1 MPIFPLR
8 RSCRPARRR
17 RPTGRGV
24 GLEQLEQRLA
34 LAITLPI
41 TNATNLAASG
51 YDVWVTGHGIPGWQP
66 AGQSPQLLMSL
77 GADGTFDQTATAIAS
92 GSKPSATAT
101 TATITTQA
109 PHRLTNNETVFI
121 AGTSQG
127 GKQPSYDGTYLVT
140 VTGPDTFT
148 ITVSPSA
155 PQGIGLGGTVYAAT
169 LLKPAA
175 VTSVTTLNVTP
186 SPASGPPFATAKATT
201 SAPHGLSNGQ
211 TIQISNVVG
220 PSGTYNGIY
229 NGVFTVGNVTSAT
242 TFTYNYYFGTLPV
255 PNDAP
260 GQSTSGGTVTSA
272 GIQPVKA
279 SSLPSH
285 AVTLDD
291 SMTNISS
298 RLYFFV
304 GASTTPPT
312 SISLNGINPSDP
324 TPPPFNYATTLP
336 DSVFDI
342 MEFAYLPTGV
352 TSTTSEATFTMTGPH
367 GLTVGSQVTISGV
380 SDANGNLIPEYNT
393 SFTVASVPDPLKF
406 TVQGTFSG
414 GLQGGGGTVNG
425 WSSPQPTIS
434 PSFSTFDVSAVDGL
448 TIPMTLTASALRP
461 GSKVSSVG
469 INTAAGFT
477 RENIGTAFTN
487 FMTADPLGHVDA
499 TNPASRDFKK
509 LLYDTSLSQ
518 APITN
523 ASASW
528 SSQDGATFTFTTP
541 LQQPLVSG
549 QTVVI
554 DGFFQNGYN
563 GTFTVNPQPA
573 PTTTSFSVSNS
584 ATGLTSDSNG
594 TVTPMLLQA
603 PLKPAGQFNT
613 IAAPKDWL
621 ANQNSS
627 TSPPNAAANLDP
639 LATFWTDTINNFFA
653 DGNSLSIYLG
663 KESDA
668 PIYTGQARNGVYTL
682 SNKKSDGTPVNT
694 FTFSKPTADPT
705 TGQSVDLANALYVWS
720 QPNPGSGDQGL
731 LQDQIWSAMC
741 RGVALDGVNP
751 VTISVHSATSTGWV
765 APVPG
770 VHNPLGTAT
779 ITTAT
784 PHGLPI
790 NSTPNVV
797 MSGVS
802 NPDYN
807 GVQAVTVTGTNTLT
821 YTYQPNQGNP
831 YGSIVSAVVGTYD
844 PSTKSTPVT
853 VTMLAGGTVPQRGD
867 IIYLTTIS
875 VVGYNGQQ
883 VVTGASGNTFTYSL
897 AGNQS
902 SLAQGNGG
910 IVWGGLYAAGTGGTV
925 DAGGTST
932 AWNDTTN
939 WYTQHTSLAFPD
951 FQSVYCPYSKFLH
964 YSTLSGDIDTTGQN
978 SIFLG
983 NAAYGFGEDE
993 NPIGNPYTGP
1003 LVPSKLD
1010 SSVAD
1015 GASVE
1020 IYLVPWTASTTA
1032 PYVSSITTNP
1042 AEKGTTPTPTTAS
1055 SVTWTVTFSESVTG
1069 VATTA
1074 PFANFTLV
1082 PSEGLSG
1089 TSITLVAPNGT
1100 GQYSQSW
1107 TVTASTGTGSGT
1119 LGLNLSSVGSIKDQA
1134 GNLLSGTK
1142 TGEVYSVRPTPV
1154 GPTATITLADQN
1166 PTTAATVGW
1175 NVSFTEAVSGLSA
1188 SNFELIAT
1196 GIAGYGPVV
1205 VAAVGTQPTKNWTV
1219 SASTGSGSGTLALKL
1234 ANPTNVTP
1242 APTGLPLTSV
1252 AYTIDKDAP
1261 TAPTVSSISLAG
1273 KSPTSA
1279 SSVAWTITFSEPVT
1293 GLTAAN
1299 LQLVPT
1305 GLSGSGDIQV
1315 TPASTALTATWTV
1328 TASTGNGTGTLGLN
1342 MVNSTNVQDAN
1353 SQAVTNVPFTT
1364 GGVYTIDRTAPALQS
1379 ITRAD
1384 ANPTQLPQVHWTVR
1398 FSEPVS
1404 GVNAGNFQLQ
1414 ASGLTG
1420 YGPITVTPTS
1430 GSSTVWTLTAA
1441 SGSGTGTLQL
1451 NMANAAGITDA
1462 AQLAPTGI
1470 PLDGPAYDV
1479 QRSGASI
1486 VTAPIGFWTSAGKA
1500 SPLVWSLKPFIDTD
1514 SVTLKVALSVP
1525 AGTFTATSRA
1535 GVTVIPSGSASQEL
1549 QFTGTVQSLNAFFM
1563 NKRGLIRYTPQTGS
1577 LLPQTLTLSAEGSD
1591 SLSGLAT
1598 AAIMV
1603 KAATAQSPKPTVS
1616 GSATLSGPAG
1626 KPLVIS
1632 YDQLVTATSAT
1643 QTQSRSVVF
1652 NLMGI
1657 VKGKLEYWAGSRW
1670 VRVPNVRNLPLLV
1683 PGGQLRWTPPT
1694 SGPQTTLAFKV
1705 RTTDG
1710 WSFSGISQV
1719 SVTLS

>member
-8 RSCRPARRR
+8 RSSRIARRR
-17 RPTGRGV
+17 RPTGQGI
-24 GLEQLEQRLA
+24 GMEQLEQRLA

-92 GSKPSATAT
+92 GSKPSAAAT

-109 PHRLTNNETVFI
+109 PHRLTTNDTVFI

-127 GKQPSYDGTYLVT
+127 ANQPGYDGTYSVT
-140 VTGPDTFT
+140 VTDPKTFT
-148 ITVSPSA
+148 ITVSSST
-155 PQGIGLGGTVYAAT
+155 PQGIGSGGTVYAAA
-169 LLKPAA
+169 LLNTAT
-175 VTSVTTLNVTP
+175 VNSVETLNVTTQ
-186 SPASGPPFATAKATT
+186 PASGPPFATASATT
-201 SAPHGLSNGQ
+201 PVPHGLSAGQ
-211 TIQISNVVG
+211 TIQISGVAG
-220 PSGTYNGIY
+220 PSGTYEGIY

-242 TFTYNYYFGTLPV
+242 TFTYSYYFGTLPV

-260 GQSTSGGTVTSA
+260 GPSTSGGTVTSA

-298 RLYFFV
+298 RLYFFI

-324 TPPPFNYATTLP
+324 TSPPFNYATTLP
-336 DSVFDI
+336 ESVFDI

-367 GLTVGSQVTISGV
+367 GLSVGNPVTISGV

-414 GLQGGGGTVNG
+414 GKQGGGGTVNN
-425 WSSPQPTIS
+425 WVSPTIS

-448 TIPMTLTASALRP
+448 TIPMTLTASRLRP

-469 INTAAGFT
+469 INTAAAFT
-477 RENIGTAFTN
+477 RANIGTAFTT
-487 FMTADPLGHVDA
+487 FMNADPLGHVDA
-499 TNPASRDFKK
+499 TNPASRDFIK
-509 LLYDTSLSQ
+509 LLYDSSLPQ

-554 DGFFQNGYN
+554 DGFSQNGYN

-603 PLKPAGQFNT
+603 PFTPAGQFNT

-621 ANQNSS
+621 ANQTSS
-627 TSPPNAAANLDP
+627 TSPPGSAANLDP
-639 LATFWTDTINNFFA
+639 LATFWTDTINTFFA

-663 KESDA
+663 KEPDA
-668 PIYTGQARNGVYTL
+668 PIYTGQANNGVYTL

-694 FTFSKPTADPT
+694 FTFAKPTADPT
-705 TGQSVDLANALYVWS
+705 TGQTVDLANALYVWS

-731 LQDQIWSAMC
+731 LQDQIWSAIC
-741 RGVALDGVNP
+741 RGVALDGVSP
-751 VTISVHSATSTGWV
+751 VAISVQSATSTGWV
-765 APVPG
+765 APVQG

-797 MSGVS
+797 ISGVS
-802 NPDYN
+802 TTSYN
-807 GVQAVTVTGTNTLT
+807 GIQAVTVTGTNTLT
-821 YTYQPNQGNP
+821 YTYQPNGGNT
-831 YGSIVSAVVGTYD
+831 YGSIDNAVVGTYD
-844 PSTKSTPVT
+844 PSTNSTPVT
-853 VTMLAGGTVPQRGD
+853 VTMNAGGTVPQHGD

-897 AGNQS
+897 AGDQS
-902 SLAQGNGG
+902 SLTTGNGG

-939 WYTQHTSLAFPD
+939 WYKQHTSTAFPH
-951 FQSVYCPYSKFLH
+951 FQSIYCPYSKFLH
-964 YSTLSGDIDTTGQN
+964 YSTISGDIDTTGQN

-993 NPIGNPYTGP
+993 NPIGNPYMGP

-1010 SSVAD
+1010 GTVAD
-1015 GASVE
+1015 GATVE

-1032 PYVSSITTNP
+1032 PYVSSIATNP
-1042 AEKGTTPTPTTAS
+1042 PEQGTTPTPTTAS
-1055 SVTWTVTFSESVTG
+1055 TVTWTVTFSEMVTG

-1074 PFANFTLV
+1074 PFSNFTLV
-1082 PSEGLSG
+1082 PSDGLSG
-1089 TSITLVAPNGT
+1089 TSITSVTPNGT
-1100 GQYSQSW
+1100 GPYSQSW

-1142 TGEVYSVRPTPV
+1142 NGQVYSVRPTPV
-1154 GPTATITLADQN
+1154 GPTATITLADQS
-1166 PTTAATVGW
+1166 PTAAATVGW
-1175 NVSFTEAVSGLSA
+1175 NVSFTDAVSGLSA

-1196 GIAGYGPVV
+1196 GIANYGPVV
-1205 VAAVGTQPTKNWTV
+1205 VAPVGTQPTKNWTV
-1219 SASTGSGSGTLALKL
+1219 SASTGTGSGTLALKL
-1234 ANPTNVTP
+1234 ATATGVTP
-1242 APTGLPLTSV
+1242 APTGLPVTSV
-1252 AYTIDKDAP
+1252 AYTIDKDSP
-1261 TAPTVSSISLAG
+1261 TAPTVSGITLAG

-1279 SSVAWTITFSEPVT
+1279 SSVSWTITFSEPVA

-1305 GLSGSGDIQV
+1305 GLTGVGNIQV
-1315 TPASTALTATWTV
+1315 TPSSSTLTATWTV
-1328 TASTGNGTGTLGLN
+1328 TASTGTGTGTLGLT
-1342 MVNSTNVQDAN
+1342 MQNSTGVADAS
-1353 SQAVTNVPFTT
+1353 SQAVTNVPYTT
-1364 GGVYTIDRTAPALQS
+1364 GGVYTIDRTAPALQA

-1398 FSEPVS
+1398 FSEAVS
-1404 GVNAGNFQLQ
+1404 GVNAANFQLK
-1414 ASGLTG
+1414 ATGLTG
-1420 YGPITVTPTS
+1420 YGPIEVTPTS
-1430 GSSTVWTLTAA
+1430 GSSTVWTVTAA
-1441 SGSGTGTLQL
+1441 SGSGTGTLEL
-1451 NMANAAGITDA
+1451 DMVNATGITDTA
-1462 AQLAPTGI
+1462 DLPPTGI
-1470 PLDGPAYDV
+1470 PLDGPAYNV
-1479 QRSGASI
+1479 QRGGASI
-1486 VTAPIGFWTSAGKA
+1486 VTAPIGFWTSASKA
-1500 SPLVWSLKPFIDTD
+1500 SPLVWSLKPFTD
-1514 SVTLKVALSVP
+1514 SDSTTLTVALSVP
-1525 AGTFTATSRA
+1525 AGTFTATSGS
-1535 GVTVIPSGSASQEL
+1535 GVTVTPSATPSGEL

-1563 NKRGLIRYTPQTGS
+1563 SKRGLIRYTPQTGS
-1577 LLPQTLTLSAEGSD
+1577 LVPQTLTLSAQGSD
-1591 SLSGLAT
+1591 SKSGLAT

-1603 KAATAQSPKPTVS
+1603 KAATAQSPRPS
-1616 GSATLSGPAG
+1616 INGSATLTGPVG
-1626 KPLVIS
+1626 KPLVIT
-1632 YDQLVTATSAT
+1632 YNQLVIASGATE
-1643 QTQSRSVVF
+1643 TQSRSIVF

-1657 VKGKLEYWAGSRW
+1657 QKGKLEYWAGSRW
-1670 VRVPNVRNLPLLV
+1670 VRVLNIKNQALLV
-1683 PGGQLRWTPPT
+1683 PGGQLRWTPP
-1694 SGPQTTLAFKV
+1694 SGAPQTGPAFRV
-1705 RTTDG
+1705 RTFDG
-1710 WSFSGISQV
+1710 WQSSAVVAQIN
-1719 SVTLS
+1719 VTLT